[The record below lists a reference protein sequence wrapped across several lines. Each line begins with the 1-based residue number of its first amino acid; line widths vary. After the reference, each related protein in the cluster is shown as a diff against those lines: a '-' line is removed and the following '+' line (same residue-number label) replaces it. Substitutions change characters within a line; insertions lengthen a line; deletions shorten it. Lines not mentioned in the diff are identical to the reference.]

1 MNPNEFESYPIP
13 TGRPPV
19 PYTSE
24 AEGQTPS
31 PKKKDV
37 LSLLSLIFGLI
48 SGGSAILCG
57 CFCFMGYALTLYL
70 GIAALVLGIIAL
82 VRKTPRAKRAVPG
95 VVAGGIGVVCSL
107 VLVVFLVVFSI
118 SGPEGFF
125 RWCSDTFGLPYD
137 EMMESYED
145 IMESYG
151 YDDPFLNDEDSF
163 FYDDEYPYDEFDF
176 SEELP
181 L

>member
-1 MNPNEFESYPIP
+1 MNPNEPMQYPIP
-13 TGRPPV
+13 TGQPPV
-19 PYTSE
+19 SLSE
-24 AEGQTPS
+24 A
-31 PKKKDV
+31 PKKRDV

-48 SGGSAILCG
+48 SGGSAIFLG
-57 CFCFMGYALTLYL
+57 CFCFRGFTLTLYL
-70 GIAALVLGIIAL
+70 GVAAIVLGIIAL

-95 VVAGGIGVVCSL
+95 LITGGIGVVCSL

-151 YDDPFLNDEDSF
+151 YDDPFLSDDDSF
-163 FYDDEYPYDEFDF
+163 FYDDEYPYDEFEF